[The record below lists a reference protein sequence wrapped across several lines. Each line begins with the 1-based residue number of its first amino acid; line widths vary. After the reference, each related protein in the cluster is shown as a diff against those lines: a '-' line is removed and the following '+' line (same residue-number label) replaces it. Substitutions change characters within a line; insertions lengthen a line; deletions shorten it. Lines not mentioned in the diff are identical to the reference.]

1 MPYWFFFETV
11 LLCSSG
17 WPQLYN
23 CHASVSQGW
32 DHRCEP
38 WAIHSMFPMVQV
50 KKKNKTLSFQ
60 IHIKKSSPWEIYPWY
75 EFSLWL
81 PPFPLGWLT
90 VISLSDCDDG
100 FQLTSLS
107 SPLWLHSFTY
117 GPLTLFWFFT
127 FSDVPSLI
135 HPEFSLQLC
144 PLAVPSGSKV
154 LLWYA
159 LPAHWH
165 TSASFLFLCG
175 PGREH
180 PWPTHLGMWY
190 STA

>member
-23 CHASVSQGW
+23 CHASISQGW

-50 KKKNKTLSFQ
+50 KKKKNLIFSNSHKKILTLGNISLIWVFTMATSF
-60 IHIKKSSPWEIYPWY
+60 
-75 EFSLWL
+75 
-81 PPFPLGWLT
+81 PPGLTHCHFPLGLWWWLPT
-90 VISLSDCDDG
+90 DFFVVTP
-100 FQLTSLS
+100 LTSLFH
-107 SPLWLHSFTY
+107 LW
-117 GPLTLFWFFT
+117 PLTLFWFFT

-159 LPAHWH
+159 LPAPWH

>member
-1 MPYWFFFETV
+1 MCLIDFFFETI

-23 CHASVSQGW
+23 CHASISQGW

-50 KKKNKTLSFQ
+50 KKKKKTKTLSFQ
-60 IHIKKSSPWEIYPWY
+60 IHIKKSSPWEVYPWH

-117 GPLTLFWFFT
+117 GPLCC
-127 FSDVPSLI
+127 SDSL
-135 HPEFSLQLC
+135 
-144 PLAVPSGSKV
+144 
-154 LLWYA
+154 
-159 LPAHWH
+159 
-165 TSASFLFLCG
+165 LFLMSQAWFTLDFHSSCA
-175 PGREH
+175 
-180 PWPTHLGMWY
+180 L
-190 STA
+190 